1 MRTLT
6 CAVCA
11 IFLVSLT
18 ACSQYDN
25 TAVHQAY
32 QAMRDSDIP
41 EITIEANGVTVPWM
55 AYHGDDGQMLL
66 AGQNDTLFVKLAA
79 TEEKPT
85 YIPEGSEIVIR
96 FSQPPEGTVTFVDH
110 ALAPSSDQLPG
121 KSCWANGG
129 TAKEN
134 TRELAA
140 DETGDLHFT
149 LWKHIYWMDEHNL
162 PSFRRLR
169 GIQVNCIIDDT
180 PYTYLFLFS
189 PINFY

>member
-1 MRTLT
+1 MKRFVKSL
-6 CAVCA
+6 A
-11 IFLVSLT
+11 IILLLICT

-32 QAMRDSDIP
+32 RAMRDNGIP

-55 AYHGDDGQMLL
+55 AYRGDDGQMLL
-66 AGQNDTLFVKLAA
+66 AGQNDALFVKLAA

-134 TRELAA
+134 TRKLAA
-140 DETGDLHFT
+140 DETGELRFT
-149 LWKHIYWMDEHNL
+149 LWKHVHWMDEHNL
-162 PSFRRLR
+162 PSLRRLR
-169 GIQVNCIIDDT
+169 GIQVNCIIDGA